1 MNRDKMQIQK
11 LNEVYLRVRSDERSV
26 LRELSDH
33 FTFEVPGYRFMP
45 TYRHGTWDG
54 KIRLFNIQDGTI
66 YAGLVSYI
74 NAFAEE
80 RDYVIEHDDTGPA
93 DADENFSVHEAVE
106 FIETLGIPSKY
117 TPRNYQVDAFV
128 AAVRKR
134 RMLLLSPTGSGKSLM
149 IYLLT
154 RFYMEAQDKKI
165 LIIVPTTSLVA
176 QMSQDFADYNMP
188 SDIGIHQIMS
198 GKSKE
203 TECPIVISTWQSLFR
218 LRKDYF
224 EQFGMVVVD
233 ECHGVKAKSLM
244 GILTKT
250 PNVKYRFG
258 TTGTLDGMQTN
269 KLVIEGLLGP
279 VRKVIGTKKLI
290 DEKVLSDFIVKAI
303 ILKHEEKV
311 SSKLKYQEEI
321 DYLVGS
327 DSRNRFIKNLVL
339 SLEGNTLVL
348 FNYIE
353 KHGVPLFNMINDNKS
368 DEDRKIF
375 FVHGGTAVGDREA
388 IRAQVEKEDNA
399 IVIASVGVYSTGI
412 NIKRLNNVVFVHPG
426 KSRIRTLQ
434 SIGRALRR
442 VDDTEAVLYDIV
454 DDLSCG
460 RKTKNF
466 AMKHYQER
474 FSIYKSEKFKVKS
487 YNVKLT
493 TRSSG

>member
-45 TYRHGTWDG
+45 SYRHGTWDG

-74 NAFAEE
+74 DAFAEE
-80 RDYVIEHDDTGPA
+80 RDYIVEHEEEP

-106 FIETLGIPSKY
+106 FIGSLGLPSKF

-149 IYLLT
+149 IYLLI
-154 RFYMEAQDKKI
+154 RFYLNTLLKGKKT

-176 QMSQDFADYNMP
+176 QMSQDFVDYGMP
-188 SDIGIHQIMS
+188 SSIGIHQIMS
-198 GKSKE
+198 GRPKE

-218 LRKDYF
+218 MPKTYF

-279 VRKVIGTKKLI
+279 VRKVIATKTLI
-290 DEKVLSDFIVKAI
+290 DEKILSDFVVKAI
-303 ILKHEEKV
+303 VLKHEEKV
-311 SSKLKYQEEI
+311 SSKLIYQEEI
-321 DYLVGS
+321 DHLIGNEQ
-327 DSRNRFIKNLVL
+327 RNNFIKNLVL

-353 KHGVPLFNMINDNKS
+353 KHGVPLFNMINDK
-368 DEDRKIF
+368 DDRTVF
-375 FVHGGTAVGDREA
+375 FVHGGTAVANREA

-399 IVIASVGVYSTGI
+399 IIVASVGVYSTGI

-460 RKTKNF
+460 RKTRNF

-474 FSIYKSEKFKVKS
+474 FAIYKSEKFKVKT
-487 YNVKLT
+487 YNIRLKKG
-493 TRSSG
+493 SG